1 MQYRQIS
8 VEEREKIQLG
18 LWARRSIRDIAQELD
33 RSPSTISREI
43 GRHVPAARRQYTPR
57 VAQERAEKNRAS
69 RGRKERLKNDT
80 VRTYVVDKLKDGY
93 SPEQIAGRL
102 QIDYPR
108 QSISHEAVYRFVY
121 AQIHQN
127 GYGTV
132 KPGCEDLRIYLK
144 RRHKRRVPKGTRTCQ
159 KVSRLV
165 GKSIDERPAEV
176 ATRLTI
182 GHWEGDSVISR
193 KSTVG
198 LNTLVERKTR
208 LVCITKI
215 ANGTMQETSRAVCAR
230 LGVFAP
236 HLRKTLTVDNGSEN
250 AAGKEIECTL
260 DLDYYLAHPYHSW
273 ERGTNE
279 NTNGLIRWYFPKGT
293 DFATISD
300 GMIKAVEDA
309 LNNRPR
315 KRHGWKTPLE
325 VFTQLQG
332 VALEG

>member
-18 LWARRSIRDIAQELD
+18 LWEKRSIRDIARELG
-33 RSPSTISREI
+33 RNPSTISREI
-43 GRHVPAARRQYTPR
+43 GRHVPASRRQYTPR
-57 VAQERAEKNRAS
+57 VAQERTEKNRTS
-69 RGRKERLKNDT
+69 RGRKDRLKNDT
-80 VRTYVVDKLKDGY
+80 VRTYVIDKLKEGY

-102 QIDYPR
+102 QVDHPG

-121 AQIHQN
+121 AQIHKN

-132 KPGCEDLRIYLK
+132 KPGCEDLRMHLK
-144 RRHKRRVPKGTRTCQ
+144 RRHRRRIPKGTRTCQ
-159 KVSRLV
+159 KAPRLA

-182 GHWEGDSVISR
+182 GHWEGDSVVSR
-193 KSTVG
+193 KSTVR
-198 LNTLVERKTR
+198 LNTLVERKTG
-208 LVCITKI
+208 LVCITKL
-215 ANGTMQETSRAVCAR
+215 ADGTAEETSRAVCTR
-230 LGVFAP
+230 LGAFAS

-250 AAGKEIECTL
+250 AAGKEIGHTL

-300 GMIKAVEDA
+300 DMIKAVEHA

>member
-18 LWARRSIRDIAQELD
+18 LWAKRSIRDIAQELG

-43 GRHVPAARRQYTPR
+43 SRHVPAARRQYTPR
-57 VAQERAEKNRAS
+57 VAQERAEKNRTS
-69 RGRKERLKNDT
+69 RGRKDRLKSDII
-80 VRTYVVDKLKDGY
+80 RTYVIDKLKEGY

-102 QIDYPR
+102 QIDHPG

-121 AQIHQN
+121 AQIKLN
-127 GYGTV
+127 GYGAV
-132 KPGCEDLRIYLK
+132 KPGCEDLRMYLK
-144 RRHKRRVPKGTRTCQ
+144 RRHKRRVPKGARTCQ
-159 KVSRLV
+159 KVPRLA

-176 ATRLTI
+176 DARITI
-182 GHWEGDSVISR
+182 GHWEGDSVVSR

-198 LNTLVERKTR
+198 LNTLVERRTG
-208 LVCITKI
+208 LVCITRI
-215 ANGTMQETSRAVCAR
+215 ANGTAQETSRAVRAR
-230 LGVFAP
+230 LGAFAP
-236 HLRKTLTVDNGSEN
+236 HLRKTLTVDNGTEN
-250 AAGKEIECTL
+250 ADGKHIERALT
-260 DLDYYLAHPYHSW
+260 LDYYLAHPYHSW
-273 ERGTNE
+273 ERGSNE

-300 GMIKAVEDA
+300 DMIRAVEDA

-315 KRHGWKTPLE
+315 KRHDWKTPLE

-332 VALEG
+332 VALTG

>member
-1 MQYRQIS
+1 MQYRQLSI
-8 VEEREKIQLG
+8 EEREKIQLG
-18 LWARRSIRDIAQELD
+18 LWEKRSIRDIAKELGRD
-33 RSPSTISREI
+33 PSTISRDI
-43 GRHVPAARRQYTPR
+43 SRSAPPVNRQYTPR
-57 VAQERAEKNRAS
+57 VAQARAVKNRSS
-69 RGRKERLKNDT
+69 RGRKDRLKNDT
-80 VRTYVVDKLKDGY
+80 VRTYVVEQLKNGY

-102 QIDYPR
+102 PDAHPAE
-108 QSISHEAVYRFVY
+108 SISHEAIYRFVY
-121 AQIHQN
+121 AQIKLN

-132 KPGCEDLRIYLK
+132 KEGCEDLRMYLK

-159 KVSRLV
+159 KAPRLA

-176 ATRLTI
+176 ATRCTI
-182 GHWEGDSVISR
+182 GHWEGDSIVSR
-193 KSTVG
+193 KSSVR
-198 LNTLVERKTR
+198 LNTLVERKTG
-208 LVCITKI
+208 LVCITRI
-215 ANGTMQETSRAVCAR
+215 ADGSAEETSRAVCKR
-230 LGVFAP
+230 LGAFAP
-236 HLRKTLTVDNGSEN
+236 HLRRTLTVDNGTEN
-250 AAGKEIECTL
+250 AAGNHIERTL
-260 DLDYYLAHPYHSW
+260 ALDYYLAHPYHSW

-300 GMIKAVEDA
+300 DMIRAVEYA

>member
-1 MQYRQIS
+1 MQYRQLS

-18 LWARRSIRDIAQELD
+18 LWAKRSIRDIAQELG

-43 GRHVPAARRQYTPR
+43 GRHVPASRRQYTPR
-57 VAQERAEKNRAS
+57 VAQERAEKNRTS
-69 RGRKERLKNDT
+69 RGRKDRLKNDT
-80 VRTYVVDKLKDGY
+80 VRTYVTAKLKEGY

-102 QIDYPR
+102 EIDHPG

-121 AQIHQN
+121 DQIHLS
-127 GYGTV
+127 GYGKV
-132 KPGCEDLRIYLK
+132 KPGCEDLRMYLK
-144 RRHKRRVPKGTRTCQ
+144 RRHKRRIPQGTRGCK
-159 KVSRLV
+159 KVSRLA

-176 ATRLTI
+176 ATRSTI
-182 GHWEGDSVISR
+182 GHWEGDSIISR

-198 LNTLVERKTR
+198 LNTLVERKTG
-208 LVCITKI
+208 LVCITRI
-215 ANGTMQETSRAVCAR
+215 ADGTAQETSRAVCAR
-230 LGVFAP
+230 LGAFAP
-236 HLRKTLTVDNGSEN
+236 PLRRTLTVDNGSEN
-250 AAGKEIECTL
+250 AAGKEIERTL
-260 DLDYYLAHPYHSW
+260 DLDYYLAHAYHAW

-300 GMIKAVEDA
+300 DMIRAVEDA